1 MSPRRSG
8 SRDRMIL
15 SAAVPIEAAAAEIHE
30 LLVPTLP
37 DRAGTGP
44 DPRP

>member
-15 SAAVPIEAAAAEIHE
+15 SAAAPIEAAAAEIHE
-30 LLVPTLP
+30 LLAHTLP
-37 DRAGTGP
+37 DRAGP